1 MQLKKI
7 HKSPIKHFLSNN
19 DSIVL
24 TASNELHAGY
34 GSLQLKAPIVRCS
47 IKLQLEMAQ
56 KPFYSNK
63 W

>member
-19 DSIVL
+19 DSIVH

-34 GSLQLKAPIVRCS
+34 GSFTTQSTYCQMFYQTTARDGPETILQ
-47 IKLQLEMAQ
+47 
-56 KPFYSNK
+56 
-63 W
+63 